1 MIRWFLDRQLR
12 AFERRWGYDTA
23 YARELLAADPAALLA
38 FAVATG
44 AIGGY
49 HKGVPPGPLFAAG
62 LVSVMAE
69 DCGPCSQL
77 SVDKALDAGVAP
89 AVLRAV
95 VERDFVAMPAEVA
108 LAVRYADACLAHAP
122 QAEEMRNDIVRLW
135 GQRGLIS
142 LAFAITVGRIYP
154 TVKYALGH
162 GRACVRISIAGE
174 ARTVRPVLHEAA

>member
-12 AFERRWGYDTA
+12 AFQRQWGYDAA
-23 YARELLAADPAALLA
+23 YMSDMLAADPS
-38 FAVATG
+38 AVLRFGMATS
-44 AIGGY
+44 AIGRY
-49 HKGVPPGPLFAAG
+49 RKGVPPAPWFAAG

-77 SVDKALDAGVAP
+77 AVDMALDAGVGP

-122 QAEEMRNDIVRLW
+122 QADEIRDDIVRLW
-135 GQRGLIS
+135 GKRGLIS
-142 LAFAITVGRIYP
+142 LAFAITAARIYP

-162 GRACVRISIAGE
+162 GRACVRLNIAGE
-174 ARTVRPVLHEAA
+174 TRAVRPVLHVAA